1 MKIRQLIRHLIDSL
15 VIRQKVVLVAL
26 VASGVAVLLAF
37 VAFVAY
43 EAQSYRGSR
52 LASLNAVARV
62 IADNSTAALT
72 FEDEQTAVHTLS
84 ALRSERHIVS
94 ACLHDELGRH
104 FADYYHGDTSVH
116 VCTRDVARVGG
127 LGRDSVADFP
137 ILLNGQPIGQLF
149 IRSEQ
154 IDLSERVLYY
164 GAIFGVVT
172 LAALAVAFLL
182 ASRLEQLI
190 SQPVLSLVSTAK
202 RVTSQ
207 RDYGVRATYDGSDE
221 VGLLA
226 HSFNEML
233 DQIQA
238 RDRQLE
244 AHRDE
249 LDAEVRRRT
258 ARLEEVVAK
267 LKTEVQHRRQA
278 EERFRYVAYHDVL
291 TALPNRQLLRE
302 RLELAMRAARR
313 ERHRVALL
321 FLDLDRFKQINDSFG
336 HATGDGLL
344 KHVAERLI
352 GCVRGSDGVTRVGRP
367 DDHLTVSR
375 QGGDEFTVLLSRIG
389 GIADVSRVATRILAS
404 LRDPFRV
411 HGRELV
417 VGASIGIAIFPDDGN
432 DAEALLKHADAAMYH
447 AKAGGRNDF
456 AYFNESMRAVA
467 LQRVTLEQDLRRALD
482 RGEFELCYQP
492 QVSLRDNSIVGVE
505 ALLRWRRADGSLVL
519 PGEFIAVAEETGL
532 IVPIGDWVLRQAC
545 QQGMAWRAAG
555 LPPIKIAVNVSNQ
568 QFRKGAFLKSAR
580 ATLEATGFPPDR
592 LEIEVTET
600 SMLQDHDD
608 VVHTLN
614 ELGAAGVGVAL
625 DDFGTGY
632 SSLSS
637 LRRLPFDALKIDQSF
652 IEDLGQRSEANGI
665 VSAIIAMAH
674 SLGLSV
680 VAEGVRSEDQLDF
693 VKEQW
698 CDAYQG
704 YLFASAQT
712 ATNLAALLQRHTMAL
727 KPTGV

>member
-1 MKIRQLIRHLIDSL
+1 MNLRGRVRELIDRL

-26 VASGVAVLLAF
+26 SASGVAVFLAF
-37 VAFVAY
+37 VAFIAY
-43 EAQSYRGSR
+43 EAQSYRASR
-52 LASLNAVARV
+52 VTSLNAVARV

-72 FEDEQTAVHTLS
+72 FEDAQTAAHTLS

-104 FADYYHGDTSVH
+104 FADYYRGDGSVH
-116 VCTRDVARVGG
+116 VCTRDLARVGG
-127 LGRDSVADFP
+127 LGRDVVDDFP

-149 IRSEQ
+149 IRSEH
-154 IDLSERVLYY
+154 IDLSARVLYY

-172 LAALAVAFLL
+172 LASLAVAFLL

-190 SQPVLSLVSTAK
+190 SQPVLGLVATAR

-207 RDYGVRATYDGSDE
+207 RDYGVRATYGGNDE
-221 VGLLA
+221 VGLLT

-244 AHRDE
+244 SHRDE
-249 LDAEVRRRT
+249 LEEEVKRRT
-258 ARLEEVVAK
+258 ARLEEVVEK
-267 LKTEVQHRRQA
+267 LKNEVQHRRQA

-344 KHVAERLI
+344 KHVAERLM
-352 GCVRGSDGVTRVGRP
+352 GCVRGSDGVTRGGRP

-375 QGGDEFTVLLSRIG
+375 QGGDEFTVLLSRIN
-389 GIADVSRVATRILAS
+389 GIADVSRVATRILSS
-404 LRDPFRV
+404 LREPFRV
-411 HGRELV
+411 QGRELV
-417 VGASIGIAIFPDDGN
+417 IGASIGIAIFPDDGN

-447 AKAGGRNDF
+447 AKAAGRNDF
-456 AYFNESMRAVA
+456 AYFNESMRAIA

-482 RGEFELCYQP
+482 RNEFELCYQP
-492 QVSLRDNSIVGVE
+492 QVSLRDHSIVGVE
-505 ALLRWRRADGSLVL
+505 ALIRWRRADGSLML
-519 PGEFIAVAEETGL
+519 PGEFIPVAEETGL
-532 IVPIGDWVLRQAC
+532 IVPIGEWVLRQAC
-545 QQGMAWRAAG
+545 QQGKTWQEAG
-555 LPPIKIAVNVSNQ
+555 LPPVKVAVNVSNQ

-580 ATLEATGFPPDR
+580 TALEETGFPPNR

-600 SMLQDHDD
+600 SMLQDQDD
-608 VVHTLN
+608 VVHTLR
-614 ELGAAGVGVAL
+614 ELGEAGVGVAL

-693 VKEQW
+693 VREQW

-704 YLFASAQT
+704 YLFSRALNAGGV
-712 ATNLAALLQRHTMAL
+712 AALLKRHTPVL
-727 KPTGV
+727 KPTSA